1 MIGQYQHSQVAVNP
15 GQQKFSVYKLPNEMS
30 LETSINIIY
39 LSFFSHNVLGCVFM
53 YKMMQKYIQKVS
65 YIQQKM
71 SKKQELENACA
82 YINTMIATIYICI
95 VSKFKPYIYFT
106 NSLKEFENGYA
117 SGEK

>member
-1 MIGQYQHSQVAVNP
+1 MIGQYHHSQVAVNP

-71 SKKQELENACA
+71 TKKQELENSCA
-82 YINTMIATIYICI
+82 YINKNMICI
-95 VSKFKPYIYFT
+95 VC
-106 NSLKEFENGYA
+106 L
-117 SGEK
+117 

>member
-1 MIGQYQHSQVAVNP
+1 MIGQYHHSQVAVNP

-39 LSFFSHNVLGCVFM
+39 LSFFSHHVLGCVFM

-71 SKKQELENACA
+71 TKKQELENACA
-82 YINTMIATIYICI
+82 YINTVAW
-95 VSKFKPYIYFT
+95 
-106 NSLKEFENGYA
+106 
-117 SGEK
+117 